1 MRRLLIVLLVIV
13 VLVLA
18 SPALTR
24 SGAEKQFYR
33 SLADLEELVPGLLF
47 EETQAD
53 SGWFKS
59 VNTQELVFKDMLIA
73 EDGSV
78 EDQHSGIFVET
89 EIFHGPVIFGMGD
102 PAMPPISLALAT
114 TRTRISYVDGDEEP
128 VEFPGG
134 IYNRISIDG
143 SGSLSLVFESLSEE
157 FSNKA
162 AAGGGT
168 ITWEGAHLK
177 VDYDAGLSHVESV
190 GLIKPLSIVSA
201 DGEFRLGE
209 ISFESSADYSDF
221 GIWVG
226 SSTTRV
232 EALTVVESSAEIP
245 TAFSL
250 KGMTI
255 SGDSGIE
262 QGRLTGSVTLSIA
275 DVEMNDI
282 AGNSIQLAISA
293 DVDAATVGRL
303 KNALEEQ
310 DLANAEASA
319 EVPAAL
325 QDAGMEL
332 LAAGLTLEISELQI
346 NTAQGD
352 ARFVI
357 RFEIP
362 ASDLSG
368 EAAVM
373 NAIFSMSA
381 ESSLRISRLLFDFVS
396 RSNPVMAQQMTALLQ
411 TGMLIDEGEQLTLE
425 AIYDGGLLTVNGMPI
440 PLPVVPQ

>member
-1 MRRLLIVLLVIV
+1 M
-13 VLVLA
+13 
-18 SPALTR
+18 T
-24 SGAEKQFYR
+24 G
-33 SLADLEELVPGLLF
+33 
-47 EETQAD
+47 
-53 SGWFKS
+53 
-59 VNTQELVFKDMLIA
+59 
-73 EDGSV
+73 
-78 EDQHSGIFVET
+78 
-89 EIFHGPVIFGMGD
+89 
-102 PAMPPISLALAT
+102 
-114 TRTRISYVDGDEEP
+114 
-128 VEFPGG
+128 PGG
-134 IYNRISIDG
+134 
-143 SGSLSLVFESLSEE
+143 
-157 FSNKA
+157 
-162 AAGGGT
+162 GGIG
-168 ITWEGAHLK
+168 
-177 VDYDAGLSHVESV
+177 
-190 GLIKPLSIVSA
+190 
-201 DGEFRLGE
+201 R
-209 ISFESSADYSDF
+209 
-221 GIWVG
+221 
-226 SSTTRV
+226 
-232 EALTVVESSAEIP
+232 
-245 TAFSL
+245 
-250 KGMTI
+250 
-255 SGDSGIE
+255 
-262 QGRLTGSVTLSIA
+262 GRLTGRVTLSIA
-275 DVEMNDI
+275 DLEMNDI
-282 AGNSIQLAISA
+282 AGNSVQLSMSA

-381 ESSLRISRLLFDFVS
+381 ESSLRISRSLFDFVS

-425 AIYDGGLLTVNGMPI
+425 ALYDGGLLTVNGMPI